1 MACLLRNGSY
11 TSAFAFS
18 ITPGVIDAIRFRV
31 QLERVERRITMSIR
45 NLKTILVLDAV
56 TCAGVFAAG
65 LLAADPVGALFGL
78 PAQVV
83 SIGGWICLA
92 AALLM
97 IVAARQAVPNAALV
111 KLIAIGNLGWV
122 AASFAVLATFAG
134 QMTGLGITVVTVQAL
149 GVLGF
154 AILEWKGA
162 VAPAAAV
169 TV

>member
-1 MACLLRNGSY
+1 
-11 TSAFAFS
+11 
-18 ITPGVIDAIRFRV
+18 
-31 QLERVERRITMSIR
+31 MSIR
-45 NLKTILVLDAV
+45 NLKTILVADAI
-56 TCAGVFAAG
+56 TCIGVFAAG
-65 LLAADPVGALFGL
+65 LLAAEPVGALLGL

-83 SIGGWICLA
+83 AVGGWICLA

-97 IVAARQAVPNAALV
+97 IVAARQAVPGAGLV
-111 KLIAIGNLGWV
+111 KLIALGNLGWV

-134 QMTGLGITVVTVQAL
+134 QMTGLGIAVVTVQAL

-162 VAPAAAV
+162 AAPAAAV